1 MMSLSE
7 MDETAK
13 FNKMA
18 IGRVKPKNNK
28 KNPLPDALILCDLWG
43 KKIYTLKF
51 NIVGGILE
59 TLTLVK
65 PKKNRKN
72 LLPDTLK

>member
-28 KNPLPDALILCDLWG
+28 KNPLPDALILCDLWE
-43 KKIYTLKF
+43 KNIYTE
-51 NIVGGILE
+51 I
-59 TLTLVK
+59 
-65 PKKNRKN
+65 
-72 LLPDTLK
+72 